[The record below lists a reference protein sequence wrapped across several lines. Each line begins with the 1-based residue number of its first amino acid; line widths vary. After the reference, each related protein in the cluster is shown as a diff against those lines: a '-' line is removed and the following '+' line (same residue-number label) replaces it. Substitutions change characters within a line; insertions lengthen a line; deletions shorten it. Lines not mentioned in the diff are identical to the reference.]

1 MAGPP
6 QQNPTGPAS
15 VPAAIPPGSQYPLNV
30 TAAQLDNPP
39 RTRVYS
45 IGHAAAPVN
54 SQTSPFAG
62 LAGIDMFNI
71 KEALVA
77 RLTALNADP
86 ASNPDHIVSTNR
98 ILVLIQAMSFPKTP
112 APGEA
117 IPQAAGVTP
126 LPPVAR
132 P

>member
-6 QQNPTGPAS
+6 QTNPTGPSS
-15 VPAAIPPGSQYPLNV
+15 VPAAVPAGSQYPLNV
-30 TAAQLDNPP
+30 TAQQLDNPP

-45 IGHAAAPVN
+45 IGHAAASVN

-71 KEALVA
+71 KEALQA
-77 RLTALNADP
+77 RLIALNADP
-86 ASNPDHIVSTNR
+86 ASNPDHITSTNR
-98 ILVLIQAMSFPKTP
+98 ILVLVQAMSFPKSP
-112 APGEA
+112 APGEP
-117 IPQAAGVTP
+117 IPKAPGVTP
-126 LPPVAR
+126 MPPVAR